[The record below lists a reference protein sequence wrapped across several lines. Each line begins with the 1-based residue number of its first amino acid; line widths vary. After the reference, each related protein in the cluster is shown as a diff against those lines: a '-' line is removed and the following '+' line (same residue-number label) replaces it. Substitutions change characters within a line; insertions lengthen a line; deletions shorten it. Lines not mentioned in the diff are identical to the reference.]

1 LKVMNLFHFEMKVIS
16 KTSIPICPACK
27 IDEFQLA
34 TMIRILKTRN
44 RELYDIFNKFY
55 DDVVEKGR

>member
-1 LKVMNLFHFEMKVIS
+1 VFHFIMKLIS
-16 KTSIPICPACK
+16 DARNPCPSCK

-55 DDVVEKGR
+55 DDVAEKG

>member
-1 LKVMNLFHFEMKVIS
+1 MRVIS
-16 KTSIPICPACK
+16 KTSNPVCPTCK

-34 TMIRILKTRN
+34 TLIRILKTRN

-55 DDVVEKGR
+55 DEVAEKG